1 MSPRL
6 AALYNRSAAPSISN
20 TTNTKMITTV
30 KTSFGSV
37 TSFYRVGMEIHDY
50 GFHYFLKWVM
60 DLAYGSDTENE

>member
-1 MSPRL
+1 M
-6 AALYNRSAAPSISN
+6 AAISKIDQSN
-20 TTNTKMITTV
+20 AKMLTAV

-60 DLAYGSDTENE
+60 NLAYGSEVV